1 MKIYKKQ
8 NLKGKIILP
17 ASKSLAQRYL
27 IAAFFSAING
37 HKTVLENYSSST
49 DFLNLLASFKKLGL
63 NYKILSQNLYV
74 NSFKRTK
81 TATLDAKNSAFNL
94 RALIPICMLEE
105 INISKITIKHSI
117 ESRIIKNLTSC
128 LEGVTYKKN
137 IIKISK
143 TLDKGVYKIN
153 AKESSQVFSGLL
165 FSLAY
170 KNQDAKIIVKDLS
183 SKPFID
189 MTINVLKDFNVK
201 IKIRKNIY
209 FLKKSKN
216 VFTGGSFK
224 IKGDTSIA
232 CFYALLALK
241 FNDIKIFEINKKQ
254 GEFLFF
260 KILKEAGLNLLNTKN
275 FLKVKSFSKLKPFD
289 VDITDFPDLISPLS
303 VLALH
308 CSGTSTIRGIARLKY
323 KECNRPLV
331 MFNIFKR
338 LNIKVKLL
346 KNVFKISGCDINYL
360 ANKDENFILDSY
372 NDHRILMAFLAFLIG
387 IKNIYIK
394 DATCVNKSYPDYFKD
409 LKSLGLKYE

>member
-1 MKIYKKQ
+1 MKIFKKQ

-37 HKTVLENYSSST
+37 HKTVLENYSNST

-63 NYKILSQNLYV
+63 NYKIVSQNLYV

-81 TATLDAKNSAFNL
+81 ITTLDAKNSAFNL

-105 INISKITIKHSI
+105 INISKIIIKHSI
-117 ESRIIKNLTSC
+117 ESRIIKNLTNC

-137 IIKISK
+137 LIIISK
-143 TLDKGVYKIN
+143 TLDKRVYKID
-153 AKESSQVFSGLL
+153 AKESSQVLSGLL

-170 KNQDAKIIVKDLS
+170 KNEDAKIIVKDLS

-201 IKIRKNIY
+201 IKKRKNIY

-216 VFTGGSFK
+216 VFNGGRFK

-232 CFYALLALK
+232 CFYALLALRFK
-241 FNDIKIFEINKKQ
+241 DIKIFDINKKQ
-254 GEFLFF
+254 GEYIFF
-260 KILKEAGLNLLNTKN
+260 KILKNA
-275 FLKVKSFSKLKPFD
+275 KLKPFD

-308 CSGTSTIRGIARLKY
+308 CSGTSTIRGISRLKY
-323 KECNRPLV
+323 KECDRPLV

-338 LNIKVKLL
+338 LNIKAKLL
-346 KNVFKISGCDINYL
+346 KNVFKISGCDVNFL
-360 ANKDENFILDSY
+360 ANDDKNFILDSN
-372 NDHRILMAFLAFLIG
+372 NDHRILMALTSLLIG
-387 IKNIYIK
+387 LKNIYIK
-394 DATCVNKSYPDYFKD
+394 DATCVNKSYPAFFKD
-409 LKSLGLKYE
+409 LKSLGLNYE